1 MNSVPYNNEYERA
14 LIVSVLIDPL
24 SLPKIQAI
32 VEPEDF
38 YLVKHQKIFR
48 AISELEPENLDS
60 LSVQDKLHDE
70 DVDTYFK
77 ELVEDSDKILPATSN
92 AIYYAE
98 SIRNKSKLRG
108 GIELGQNI
116 IGVCYREED
125 SDEAFHNL
133 EDMFAKFLQKRVIED
148 SALTT
153 RESFKEFLDTLN
165 QREPDDPTAVKTGFR
180 ELDLLINRLEGMV
193 VVAGRTTMGKTAF
206 ALNVILNVL
215 NAGKNVAFFSL
226 EQPKEQIFERLLA
239 TQGDIPLEDIKMGIA
254 NPSDNLQKRM
264 LQLFQ
269 NLHVDD
275 SANVPSSYITS
286 VARQKK
292 FEWGNMG
299 LIVVDYL
306 HLMRLNDKQTVEA
319 LGDAVKELR
328 ALGKELDAPVL
339 LLAQLK
345 RENDPS
351 GKKGKRPDLPDLRS
365 SGEIEQ
371 SADQVIFLHRESYYD
386 LPGLAPDVDVTEVWV
401 RKNRNG
407 RQGMA
412 TLEWI
417 PSTVSFRNAR

>member
-1 MNSVPYNNEYERA
+1 MNSIPYNNDYERA
-14 LIVSVLIDPL
+14 LIVSVLTDPL

-38 YLVKHQKIFR
+38 YVVKHQQIFR

-60 LSVQDKLHDE
+60 LSVQDKLHDT
-70 DVDTYFK
+70 DTNTYFT
-77 ELVEDSDKILPATSN
+77 ELVEDSDKLLPSASN

-108 GIELGQNI
+108 AIELGQNI
-116 IGVCYREED
+116 IATAYREED
-125 SDEAFHNL
+125 FEEAAHHL
-133 EDMFAKFLQKRVIED
+133 EDMFAKFLQKRVLED
-148 SALTT
+148 TALSTT
-153 RESFKEFLDTLN
+153 ESFRDFLATLN
-165 QREPDDPTAVKTGFR
+165 EREPDDPTAVKTGFR

-193 VVAGRTTMGKTAF
+193 ILAGRTTMGKTAF

-215 NAGKNVAFFSL
+215 NAGKTVAFFSL

-239 TQGDIPLEDIKMGIA
+239 TEGDIPLEDIKMGIA
-254 NPSDNLQKRM
+254 NPSVTLQNKM
-264 LQLFQ
+264 LTLFQ
-269 NLHVDD
+269 RLHVDD

-306 HLMRLNDKQTVEA
+306 HLMRLNNKQTVEA
-319 LGDAVKELR
+319 LGDATKELR

-371 SADQVIFLHRESYYD
+371 SADQVIFLHRESYFE

-407 RQGMA
+407 RQGMV
-412 TLEWI
+412 TLEWL
-417 PSTVSFRNAR
+417 PKTVSFRDSR